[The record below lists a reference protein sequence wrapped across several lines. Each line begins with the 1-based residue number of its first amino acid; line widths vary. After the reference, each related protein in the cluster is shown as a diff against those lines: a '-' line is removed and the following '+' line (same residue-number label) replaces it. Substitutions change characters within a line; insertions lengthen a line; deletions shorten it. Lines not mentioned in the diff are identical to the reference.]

1 MAKNEILWPFI
12 KSYEG
17 RFSDHPADKGGAT
30 NMGVTIATW
39 KKQGYDKDGD
49 GDIDVDDLKLITE
62 ADARRIFK
70 ENYWDR
76 WKGDRILDQ
85 SVANILVDWVWG
97 SGSYGIKI
105 PQRILGVE
113 IDGKVGP
120 ITLGAL
126 NSWDPKELF
135 DALKQERAEY
145 FNRICTVTPSNKA
158 FLKGWLRRLDGIRY
172 GSLKLNAVKETI
184 ITF

>member
-1 MAKNEILWPFI
+1 
-12 KSYEG
+12 
-17 RFSDHPADKGGAT
+17 
-30 NMGVTIATW
+30 MG
-39 KKQGYDKDGD
+39 
-49 GDIDVDDLKLITE
+49 L
-62 ADARRIFK
+62 RRLR
-70 ENYWDR
+70 N
-76 WKGDRILDQ
+76 Q
-85 SVANILVDWVWG
+85 
-97 SGSYGIKI
+97 I
-105 PQRILGVE
+105 PQRILEVD

-120 ITLGAL
+120 KTLAAL

-135 DALKQERAEY
+135 EALKQERVEY